1 MGRWRT
7 DIGVFVILLALTI
20 VVRAGALFVSVIDWD
35 ESLYAL
41 VARELMR
48 GHLPYTTLWVNK
60 PPGLFLIIAA
70 GLKLFGTNVIALR
83 LVADIAVALRAF
95 LIHRLGMA
103 FREGRAIGIIGA
115 VFYIAATAEGGGLAT
130 NSEIFLVPLLCA
142 ALLVVL
148 APQANRSRLRSRS
161 AVWLGLWLGLA
172 LQVKETA
179 IIESV
184 AIVAVA
190 LLFWRIDLVRF
201 TLIAAMAAL
210 PTAIA
215 LGCYALAHQLPA
227 YLDANLYSSQRFSQF
242 IGLPPADVGLTMLRE
257 AGLLAPLPLLAPIAI
272 AIGLVDHNMSTTTR
286 AMIAAL
292 SLWLAASFLDL
303 LVVREY
309 AGHQFVLLIP
319 SMALLSAYALWYFAS
334 RLAHAHARSWVAAA
348 LAIVYLAHAVPA
360 LLHDVRIVRERIAT
374 GNPAAGDE
382 YSLVAQVVKEKMQG
396 DRSLFVMHSQPVV
409 YLLAGA
415 DIPSRYAY
423 PPFFEYLVQEQIAGI
438 DGASE
443 VRRVRLSKPHF
454 LLTTYWVTDV
464 DSRTLQAELDRLYP
478 DYKVVYSRD
487 RVMLFELRSLP
498 PQSATGTR

>member
-1 MGRWRT
+1 MSRWRT
-7 DIGVFVILLALTI
+7 DIGVVVILLALTI

-41 VARELMR
+41 VARELVR

-83 LVADIAVALRAF
+83 LLADFAVALGAF
-95 LIHRLGMA
+95 LIYRLGMA
-103 FREGRAIGIIGA
+103 FGGNARIIGIIA
-115 VFYIAATAEGGGLAT
+115 AIFYIAATAEGGGLAT

-148 APQANRSRLRSRS
+148 QPQRSRSPLSSRS
-161 AVWLGLWLGLA
+161 AVWLGLWVGLS

-179 IIESV
+179 IIEGA
-184 AIVAVA
+184 AIVGIAF
-190 LLFWRIDLVRF
+190 LFRRIDIRRF
-201 TLIAAMAAL
+201 TLIATMAVL
-210 PTAIA
+210 PTVIA
-215 LGCYALAHQLPA
+215 LGSYALAHQLPA

-272 AIGLVDHNMSTTTR
+272 AIGLVDSNLSTTAR
-286 AMIAAL
+286 AAIAAF
-292 SLWLAASFLDL
+292 SLWLAAAFLDL

-309 AGHQFVLLIP
+309 AGHQFVMLIP
-319 SMALLSAYALWYFAS
+319 PMALLSAWALWYFAA
-334 RLAHAHARSWVAAA
+334 RLAHARSWVAAA

-382 YSLVAQVVKEKMQG
+382 YSLVAQVVKEKMHG

-409 YLLAGA
+409 YLLANA

-464 DSRTLQAELDRLYP
+464 DSRTLQAELERLYP
-478 DYKVVYSRD
+478 DYQVAYSRD
-487 RVMLFELRSLP
+487 RVLLFALRSLR
-498 PQSATGTR
+498 PQPSTAR